1 MGVEHCALVKAWL
14 SFYHEHKE
22 AFRYGQTGPVQ
33 NVNLYL
39 ANKVERWARRTA
51 LFWMRLETRREAWLR
66 SAGVG
71 SSAYE
76 NQGSEGI

>member
-1 MGVEHCALVKAWL
+1 MGVEHCVLVKAWL

-39 ANKVERWARRTA
+39 ANKVERG
-51 LFWMRLETRREAWLR
+51 
-66 SAGVG
+66 SAGRVG
-71 SSAYE
+71 RLCS
-76 NQGSEGI
+76 G